1 MSKKT
6 LKAVT
11 PFGEFNRTTGSNY
24 THVVVWHSPRAYK
37 VFQSGVSSYA
47 NGGGIDA
54 RWIKDQGYGV
64 TWHGSAAAAAK
75 AAKGRYGYDLS
86 SKVAGIFEVAA

>member
-24 THVVVWHSPRAYK
+24 THIVVWHCPRAHK
-37 VFQSGVSSYA
+37 VFQLAVAGDTNDGV
-47 NGGGIDA
+47 DA

-64 TWHGSAAAAAK
+64 TWHGSVAAAAK
-75 AAKGRYGYDLS
+75 AAKGHYVYDLS